1 MLSRSVRS
9 IAVELGV
16 WEAFSAGVANCLD
29 LVQAVA
35 LLERVG
41 NLPVKTSHAVGLLG
55 SYVHRGGE
63 PLCIRLQPRQEPEL
77 LRTTLLHE
85 LAHACEHLTA
95 PQPHRHRCSHGP
107 SWRAWALAFGIAP
120 QRSGKSF
127 ALNNLRQERLKPVA
141 VCERCGCVFQ
151 RLRRLPARR
160 NWVHPECGNGRVVSL
175 SVDKRSRK

>member
-1 MLSRSVRS
+1 MKKTVHA
-9 IAVELGV
+9 IADELDV
-16 WEAFSAGVANCLD
+16 WETFAAGVANRLD
-29 LVQAVA
+29 FVA
-35 LLERVG
+35 AAALIERVG
-41 NLPVKTSHAVGLLG
+41 HLPVRASHAVGLLG
-55 SYVHRGGE
+55 SYAHCGGE
-63 PLCIRLQPRQEPEL
+63 PVCIRLQPRQEPEL

-95 PQPHRHRCSHGP
+95 PQPHRHRCGHGP
-107 SWRAWALAFGIAP
+107 AWRAWALAFDIAP

-160 NWVHPECGNGRVVSL
+160 NWVHPECGNGRVVPL
-175 SVDKRSRK
+175 AVDRRSRR